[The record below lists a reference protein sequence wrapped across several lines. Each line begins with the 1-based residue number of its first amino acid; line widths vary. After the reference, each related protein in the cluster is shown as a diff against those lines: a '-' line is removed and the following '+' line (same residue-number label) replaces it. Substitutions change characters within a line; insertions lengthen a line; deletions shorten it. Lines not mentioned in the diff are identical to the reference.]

1 MLPRAPAFH
10 LPLDNRDAWRYT
22 LTGVSSTRPSLAD
35 VRRRLRVKWYR
46 SPIDPG
52 LLRQLMKRSD
62 LQGWWQ
68 ALGVIGYLAGTA
80 LLTWHFFA
88 QQQWALFA
96 VSLFAYGTYSCFL
109 GAASHELD
117 HGTVFRTKALNR
129 FFLRLFSLITFFNPD
144 DYALSHTYHHRYTLH
159 PDGDREVVLPQSA
172 AVRVLFIIQL
182 FCVNLTGGPGCDGL
196 IPRVRDTVNAALGKP
211 VAKDAAG
218 DTEPLAPGAH
228 EWMAALYQAHPEERI
243 KSVRWARK
251 ILLFHAA
258 VLAVAIVFQ
267 LWLLPV
273 FITLS
278 RFLMNWWRLFVFLP
292 MHCGLRDNVADFRKC
307 TRSIRLDPVSS
318 FMYWRMNWHLEHH
331 MYAGVP
337 CYNLRKLRKA
347 IEFDLP
353 VAKGA
358 FAAFREM
365 RATWKR
371 QQTEPGY
378 QYDTPLPPTA
388 NPGHVDSSGPNRDDE
403 LSSSIGDLAP
413 AVLAR

>member
-1 MLPRAPAFH
+1 M
-10 LPLDNRDAWRYT
+10 
-22 LTGVSSTRPSLAD
+22 STKRPPLAD
-35 VRRRLRVKWYR
+35 VRRTLRVKWYR

-52 LLRQLMKRSD
+52 LLRQLMQRND

-68 ALGVIGYLAGTA
+68 ALGVIGYMTGTA
-80 LLTWHFFA
+80 LLTQHFFA
-88 QQQWALFA
+88 QRNWAAFA
-96 VSLFAYGTYSCFL
+96 AALFAYGTFACFL

-129 FFLRLFSLITFFNPD
+129 FFLRLFSLVTWFNPY

-159 PDGDREVVLPQSA
+159 PDGDREVLLPQSA
-172 AVRVLFIIQL
+172 AVRVLVVLQL
-182 FCVNLTGGPGCDGL
+182 FCVNFTGGLGSDGL
-196 IPRVRDTVNAALGKP
+196 IFRVRDTVNTALGRP
-211 VAKDAAG
+211 PGGIAA
-218 DTEPLAPGAH
+218 DSEPLPPGAR
-228 EWMAALYQAHPEERI
+228 EWMTALYAAHPEERI
-243 KSVRWARK
+243 KSVRWARN

-258 VLAVAIVFQ
+258 VIAAAVVFQ

-278 RFLMNWWRLFVFLP
+278 RFLMNWWRCLVYLP

-307 TRSIRLDPVSS
+307 TRSIRCDPLTS

-337 CYNLRKLRKA
+337 CYNLRKLRAA
-347 IEFDLP
+347 IAFDLP
-353 VAKGA
+353 AAKSVLG
-358 FAAFREM
+358 AFREM

-371 QQTEPGY
+371 QQVEPGY

-388 NPGHVDSSGPNRDDE
+388 NRDLPAPRGAPPDDG
-403 LSSSIGDLAP
+403 LGDSIGDLAP
-413 AVLAR
+413 PVLARA

>member
-1 MLPRAPAFH
+1 MV
-10 LPLDNRDAWRYT
+10 
-22 LTGVSSTRPSLAD
+22 VSNTRPPLAD
-35 VRRRLRVKWYR
+35 VRRTLRVKWYR

-52 LLRQLMKRSD
+52 LLRQLMRRSD

-80 LLTWHFFA
+80 LLTYHFFA
-88 QQQWALFA
+88 QRQWALFVVA
-96 VSLFAYGTYSCFL
+96 LFAYGTYSCFL

-159 PDGDREVVLPQSA
+159 PEGDREVVLPQSA
-172 AVRVLFIIQL
+172 AVRVLFIVQL

-196 IPRVRDTVNAALGKP
+196 IPRVRDTVNTALGKP
-211 VAKDAAG
+211 PAKDAAG
-218 DTEPLAPGAH
+218 DTEPLAPDAH
-228 EWMAALYQAHPEERI
+228 EWMAALHEAHPEERI

-258 VLAVAIVFQ
+258 VIAVAIVFQ

-353 VAKGA
+353 VAKNA
-358 FAAFREM
+358 IAAFREM

-388 NPGHVDSSGPNRDDE
+388 NPGQFDAAAPNQDDDD
-403 LSSSIGDLAP
+403 LGSSIGDLAP

>member
-1 MLPRAPAFH
+1 MSTVRLP
-10 LPLDNRDAWRYT
+10 
-22 LTGVSSTRPSLAD
+22 LAD
-35 VRRRLRVKWYR
+35 VRRTLRVKWYR

-52 LLRQLMKRSD
+52 LLRQFMRRSD

-80 LLTWHFFA
+80 LVTYHFFA
-88 QQQWALFA
+88 RQQWVAFA
-96 VSLFAYGTYSCFL
+96 VALFAYGTFSCFL

-129 FFLRLFSLITFFNPD
+129 FFLRLFSLITWFNPD

-172 AVRVLFIIQL
+172 AMRVLFVLQL

-196 IPRVRDTVNAALGKP
+196 IPRVRDTVRTALGRTL
-211 VAKDAAG
+211 AKDAIG
-218 DTEPLAPGAH
+218 DTEPLAPDAH
-228 EWMAALYQAHPEERI
+228 EWLAALYEAHPEERI
-243 KSVRWARK
+243 KAVRWARK

-258 VLAVAIVFQ
+258 VIAAAIVFQ

-278 RFLMNWWRLFVFLP
+278 RFLMNWWRVFVFLP

-307 TRSIRLDPVSS
+307 TRSIWLDPVSS

-353 VAKGA
+353 VAKNA
-358 FAAFREM
+358 IAAFREM

-371 QQTEPGY
+371 QQSEPGY

-388 NPGHVDSSGPNRDDE
+388 NPGHADAAGLNQDDD
-403 LSSSIGDLAP
+403 LSTSIGDLAP
-413 AVLAR
+413 TVLSR

>member
-1 MLPRAPAFH
+1 M
-10 LPLDNRDAWRYT
+10 
-22 LTGVSSTRPSLAD
+22 RPPLAD
-35 VRRRLRVKWYR
+35 VRRTLRVKWYR

-68 ALGVIGYLAGTA
+68 ALGVIGYLTGTA

-172 AVRVLFIIQL
+172 AVRVLFFVQL

-228 EWMAALYQAHPEERI
+228 EWIAALYEAHPEERI

-258 VLAVAIVFQ
+258 VIAVAIVFQ

-307 TRSIRLDPVSS
+307 TRSIWLDPVSS

-337 CYNLRKLRKA
+337 CYNLRKLRTA

-353 VAKGA
+353 VAKNA
-358 FAAFREM
+358 IAAFREL

-388 NPGHVDSSGPNRDDE
+388 NPGHDAAEAPQDDDF
-403 LSSSIGDLAP
+403 SSSIGDLAP
-413 AVLAR
+413 PVLAR

>member
-1 MLPRAPAFH
+1 MR
-10 LPLDNRDAWRYT
+10 
-22 LTGVSSTRPSLAD
+22 
-35 VRRRLRVKWYR
+35 
-46 SPIDPG
+46 
-52 LLRQLMKRSD
+52 RSD

-68 ALGVIGYLAGTA
+68 ALGVIGYLTGTA

-88 QQQWALFA
+88 ERQWALFA
-96 VSLFAYGTYSCFL
+96 VALFAYGTYSCFL

-159 PDGDREVVLPQSA
+159 PEGDREVVLPQSA
-172 AVRVLFIIQL
+172 AMRVLFIIQL

-196 IPRVRDTVNAALGKP
+196 IPRVRDTVNTALGKP
-211 VAKDAAG
+211 PAKDAAG
-218 DTEPLAPGAH
+218 DTEPLAPDAH
-228 EWMAALYQAHPEERI
+228 EWMAALYEAHPEERI

-258 VLAVAIVFQ
+258 VLAAAIVFQ

-278 RFLMNWWRLFVFLP
+278 RFLANWWRLFVFLP

-307 TRSIRLDPVSS
+307 TRTIRLDPVSS

-353 VAKGA
+353 VAKNAIG
-358 FAAFREM
+358 AFREL

-378 QYDTPLPPTA
+378 QYDTPLPATA
-388 NPGHVDSSGPNRDDE
+388 NPGHAAADAAKQGDDH
-403 LSSSIGDLAP
+403 LSTSIGDLAP

>member
-1 MLPRAPAFH
+1 M
-10 LPLDNRDAWRYT
+10 N
-22 LTGVSSTRPSLAD
+22 GTRPPLAD
-35 VRRRLRVKWYR
+35 VRRTLRVKWYR

-52 LLRQLMKRSD
+52 LLRQLMRRSD

-68 ALGVIGYLAGTA
+68 TLGVIGYLTGTA
-80 LLTWHFFA
+80 LLSYHFFA
-88 QQQWALFA
+88 QGQWAAFA
-96 VSLFAYGTYSCFL
+96 VSLFAYGTFACFL

-129 FFLRLFSLITFFNPD
+129 FFLRLFSLITWFNPH

-172 AVRVLFIIQL
+172 AVRALFVLQM
-182 FCVNLTGGPGCDGL
+182 FCINLTGGLGSDGL
-196 IPRVRDTVNAALGKP
+196 IFRVRDTVRTALGRPLDANAA
-211 VAKDAAG
+211 AADG
-218 DTEPLAPGAH
+218 EPLTPAAR
-228 EWMAALYQAHPEERI
+228 EWLAALYQAHPEERI
-243 KSVRWARK
+243 KAVRWARK

-258 VLAVAIVFQ
+258 VIAAAVGFQ

-278 RFLMNWWRLFVFLP
+278 RFIMNWWRCVVFLP

-307 TRSIRLDPVSS
+307 TRSIRLDPLSS

-337 CYNLRKLRKA
+337 CYNLRKLRRA
-347 IEFDLP
+347 IAFDLP
-353 VAKGA
+353 AAKGA
-358 FAAFREM
+358 LGAFREL

-371 QQTEPGY
+371 QQIEPGY
-378 QYDTPLPPTA
+378 QYDTPLPATA
-388 NPGHVDSSGPNRDDE
+388 HPGHLNGRRAQPADD
-403 LSSSIGDLAP
+403 LSDSIGDLAP
-413 AVLAR
+413 PVLARG

>member
-1 MLPRAPAFH
+1 MS
-10 LPLDNRDAWRYT
+10 
-22 LTGVSSTRPSLAD
+22 GTRPPLAD
-35 VRRRLRVKWYR
+35 VRRTLRVRWYR

-52 LLRQLMKRSD
+52 LLRQLMRRSD

-68 ALGVIGYLAGTA
+68 TLGVIGYLTGTA
-80 LLTWHFFA
+80 LLTYHFFA
-88 QQQWALFA
+88 QQQWAAFA
-96 VSLFAYGTYSCFL
+96 VSLFAYGTFACFL

-129 FFLRLFSLITFFNPD
+129 FFLRLFSLVTWFNPH

-172 AVRVLFIIQL
+172 AVRALFVLQM
-182 FCVNLTGGPGCDGL
+182 FCINLTGGLGSDGL
-196 IPRVRDTVNAALGKP
+196 IFRVRDTVRTALGRPLDANAA
-211 VAKDAAG
+211 AADG
-218 DTEPLAPGAH
+218 EPLTPAAR
-228 EWMAALYQAHPEERI
+228 EWLAALYQAHPEERI
-243 KSVRWARK
+243 KAVRWARK

-258 VLAVAIVFQ
+258 VIAAAVVFQ

-278 RFLMNWWRLFVFLP
+278 RFIMNWWRCVVFLP

-307 TRSIRLDPVSS
+307 TRSIRLDPLSS

-337 CYNLRKLRKA
+337 CYNLRKLRRA
-347 IEFDLP
+347 IAFDLP
-353 VAKGA
+353 AAKGA
-358 FAAFREM
+358 LGAFREL

-371 QQTEPGY
+371 QQIEPGY
-378 QYDTPLPPTA
+378 QYDTPLPATA
-388 NPGHVDSSGPNRDDE
+388 NPGYRNGRRAQPDDDLSG
-403 LSSSIGDLAP
+403 SIGDLAP
-413 AVLAR
+413 PVLARG

>member
-1 MLPRAPAFH
+1 MV
-10 LPLDNRDAWRYT
+10 
-22 LTGVSSTRPSLAD
+22 VSITRPPLAD
-35 VRRRLRVKWYR
+35 VRRTLRVKWYR
-46 SPIDPG
+46 SPVDPG
-52 LLRQLMKRSD
+52 LLRQLMRRSD

-68 ALGVIGYLAGTA
+68 ALGVIGYLTGTA
-80 LLTWHFFA
+80 LLTYYFFA
-88 QQQWALFA
+88 QRQWALFA

-159 PDGDREVVLPQSA
+159 PEGDREVVLPQSA

-196 IPRVRDTVNAALGKP
+196 IPRVRDTINTALGRP
-211 VAKDAAG
+211 PAKDAAG
-218 DTEPLAPGAH
+218 DTEPLTPDAH

-258 VLAVAIVFQ
+258 VIAVAIVFQ

-347 IEFDLP
+347 IESDLP
-353 VAKGA
+353 VAKNA
-358 FAAFREM
+358 IAAFREL

-388 NPGHVDSSGPNRDDE
+388 NPGHVDAGAPNQDADD
-403 LSSSIGDLAP
+403 LGSSIGDLAP

>member
-1 MLPRAPAFH
+1 MSTVRLP
-10 LPLDNRDAWRYT
+10 
-22 LTGVSSTRPSLAD
+22 LAD
-35 VRRRLRVKWYR
+35 VRRTLRVKWYR

-52 LLRQLMKRSD
+52 LLRQFMRRSD

-80 LLTWHFFA
+80 LLTYHFFA
-88 QQQWALFA
+88 QGQWALFA
-96 VSLFAYGTYSCFL
+96 AALFAYGTYSCFL

-129 FFLRLFSLITFFNPD
+129 FFLRLFSLITWFNPD

-172 AVRVLFIIQL
+172 AMRVLFVLQL

-196 IPRVRDTVNAALGKP
+196 IPRVRDTVNTALGKP
-211 VAKDAAG
+211 PAKDAAG
-218 DTEPLAPGAH
+218 DTEPLAPDAR
-228 EWMAALYQAHPEERI
+228 EWMAALYEAHPEERI
-243 KSVRWARK
+243 KAVRWARK

-258 VLAVAIVFQ
+258 VIAAAIVFQ

-278 RFLMNWWRLFVFLP
+278 RFLMNWWRVFVFLP

-307 TRSIRLDPVSS
+307 TRSVWLDPVSS

-353 VAKGA
+353 VAKNA
-358 FAAFREM
+358 IAAFREM

-371 QQTEPGY
+371 QQSEPGY

-388 NPGHVDSSGPNRDDE
+388 NPGHADAAGLNQDDD
-403 LSSSIGDLAP
+403 LSTSIGDLAP
-413 AVLAR
+413 TVLSR

>member
-1 MLPRAPAFH
+1 MS
-10 LPLDNRDAWRYT
+10 
-22 LTGVSSTRPSLAD
+22 GTRPPLAD
-35 VRRRLRVKWYR
+35 VRRTLRVKWYR

-52 LLRQLMKRSD
+52 LLRHLMRRSD

-68 ALGVIGYLAGTA
+68 TLGVIGYLTGTA
-80 LLTWHFFA
+80 LLTYHFFA
-88 QQQWALFA
+88 QQQWAAFA
-96 VSLFAYGTYSCFL
+96 VSLFAYGTFACFL

-129 FFLRLFSLITFFNPD
+129 FFLRLFSLITWFNPH

-172 AVRVLFIIQL
+172 AVRALFVLQM
-182 FCVNLTGGPGCDGL
+182 FCINLTGGLGSDGL
-196 IPRVRDTVNAALGKP
+196 IFRVRDTVRTALGRPLDANAA
-211 VAKDAAG
+211 AADG
-218 DTEPLAPGAH
+218 EPLTPAAL
-228 EWMAALYQAHPEERI
+228 EWLAALYQEHPEERI
-243 KSVRWARK
+243 KAVRWARK

-258 VLAVAIVFQ
+258 VIAAAVVFQ

-278 RFLMNWWRLFVFLP
+278 RFIMNWWRCVVFLP

-307 TRSIRLDPVSS
+307 TRSIRLDPLSS

-337 CYNLRKLRKA
+337 CYNLRKLRRA
-347 IEFDLP
+347 IAFDLP
-353 VAKGA
+353 AAKGA
-358 FAAFREM
+358 LGAFREL

-371 QQTEPGY
+371 QQIEPGY
-378 QYDTPLPPTA
+378 QYDTPLPATA
-388 NPGHVDSSGPNRDDE
+388 NPGHLNGRRAQPADD
-403 LSSSIGDLAP
+403 LSDSIGDLAP
-413 AVLAR
+413 PVLARG

>member
-1 MLPRAPAFH
+1 MS
-10 LPLDNRDAWRYT
+10 
-22 LTGVSSTRPSLAD
+22 GTRPPLAD
-35 VRRRLRVKWYR
+35 VRRTLRVKWYR

-52 LLRQLMKRSD
+52 LLRQLMRRSD

-68 ALGVIGYLAGTA
+68 TLGVIGYLTGTA
-80 LLTWHFFA
+80 LLSYHFFA
-88 QQQWALFA
+88 QQQWAAFA
-96 VSLFAYGTYSCFL
+96 VSLFAYGTFSCFL

-129 FFLRLFSLITFFNPD
+129 FFLRLFSLITWFNPH

-172 AVRVLFIIQL
+172 AVRALFVLQM
-182 FCVNLTGGPGCDGL
+182 FCINLTGGLGSDGL
-196 IPRVRDTVNAALGKP
+196 IFRVRDTVRTALGRPLDANAA
-211 VAKDAAG
+211 AADG
-218 DTEPLAPGAH
+218 EPLTPAAR
-228 EWMAALYQAHPEERI
+228 EWLAALYQAHPEERI
-243 KSVRWARK
+243 KAVRWARK

-258 VLAVAIVFQ
+258 VIAAAVVFQ

-278 RFLMNWWRLFVFLP
+278 RFIMNWWRCVVFLP

-307 TRSIRLDPVSS
+307 TRSIRLDPLSS

-337 CYNLRKLRKA
+337 CYNLRKLRRA
-347 IEFDLP
+347 IAFDLP
-353 VAKGA
+353 AAKGA
-358 FAAFREM
+358 LGAFREL

-371 QQTEPGY
+371 QQIEPGY
-378 QYDTPLPPTA
+378 QYDTPLPATA
-388 NPGHVDSSGPNRDDE
+388 HPGHLNGRGAQSADD
-403 LSSSIGDLAP
+403 LSDSIGDLAP
-413 AVLAR
+413 PVLARG